1 MVIRRL
7 FIAVQTSGDS
17 GWCSQMVHCSGSPA
31 WPFSKTVSMC
41 ASRLA
46 ERINSHLSHMEV
58 SQQGSLTAFTATR
71 LQRPQRNLAGISPGS
86 RVLDRLARARMRSGM
101 EKIHGEVVLVVVE
114 FCCHGGA
121 DG

>member
-1 MVIRRL
+1 MVMRRL

-31 WPFSKTVSMC
+31 WPVSTSVSMR

-46 ERINSHLSHMEV
+46 ERFNSHLSHMEV

-71 LQRPQRNLAGISPGS
+71 LQRPQRSLAGISSGT
-86 RVLDRLARARMRSGM
+86 RVLDRFSERTGKKWYWEHTWRGCTR
-101 EKIHGEVVLVVVE
+101 HR
-114 FCCHGGA
+114 
-121 DG
+121 